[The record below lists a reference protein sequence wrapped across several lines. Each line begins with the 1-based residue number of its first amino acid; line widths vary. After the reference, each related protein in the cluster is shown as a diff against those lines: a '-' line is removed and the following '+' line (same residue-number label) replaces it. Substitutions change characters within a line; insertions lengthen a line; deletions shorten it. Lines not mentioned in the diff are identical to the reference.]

1 MRRERGKWQNSIIEY
16 TISNKQIVNESCDI
30 SEIGEIEEGSG
41 RNGSEG
47 KKRRKREKEMLHG
60 EGKGDDG

>member
-1 MRRERGKWQNSIIEY
+1 MRREREKWQNSIIEY
-16 TISNKQIVNESCDI
+16 TNSDKQIVSDI